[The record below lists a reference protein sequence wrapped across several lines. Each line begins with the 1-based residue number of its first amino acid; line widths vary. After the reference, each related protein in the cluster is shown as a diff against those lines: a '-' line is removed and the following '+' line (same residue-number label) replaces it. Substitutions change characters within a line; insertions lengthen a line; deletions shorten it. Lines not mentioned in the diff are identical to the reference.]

1 MRDYKKMWDD
11 RYSQDDFVYG
21 QEPNQYFKSIIEKL
35 EPGKLF
41 MPGDG
46 DGRNSIYAAKQ
57 NWDVTA
63 VDFSSAAVEKSKQF
77 AKQEN
82 VSIEIINAD
91 LSDYDYPQ
99 NYFDTVGLIFFH
111 VQSPEK
117 EIIHSSITK
126 SIKPGG
132 AIIIEVFSDNQ
143 LQHGSG
149 GPRNKNA
156 LYSLEEIGKYYEG
169 FNLIEFDEKT
179 IDLNESQTHQG
190 KASVI
195 RLFGIKND

>member
-1 MRDYKKMWDD
+1 MRDYKKMWDE

-21 QEPNQYFKSIIEKL
+21 KEPNEYFKSIIDKL

-46 DGRNSIYAAKQ
+46 DGRNSIYAAKN
-57 NWDVTA
+57 NWNVTS
-63 VDFSSAAVEKSKQF
+63 VDFSSVAVEKARQF
-77 AKQEN
+77 AEQQN
-82 VSIEIINAD
+82 VCLEIINAD
-91 LSDYDYPQ
+91 LSDFNYPH
-99 NYFDTVGLIFFH
+99 NYFEAVGIVFLH
-111 VQSPEK
+111 MQSPEK
-117 EIIHSSITK
+117 EVIHSSIVK

-132 AIIIEVFSDNQ
+132 AIILEVFSNNQ

-156 LYSLEEIGKYYEG
+156 LYSLEEIGVYYKD
-169 FNLIEFDEKT
+169 FDLIEYAEKI
-179 IDLNESQTHQG
+179 IDLNESQLHQG

-195 RLFGIKND
+195 RLFGLKK